1 MDAFQ
6 GCYKFEPYDCRY
18 FSGFYLFLRVAILV
32 IFLVSE
38 SAYVIIN
45 SGMAIMPAIAFLL
58 IINCK
63 PYAVSIYN
71 TIDAIILIAFA
82 LFCYGASAITLSSFN
97 HKYRPLSMTMTGIGL
112 LFPTIYASVV
122 ITFAV
127 LPKSAKLRVKKCL
140 KRFASA
146 NHNRHEDALL
156 EITEESDDSFL
167 LDRN

>member
-1 MDAFQ
+1 MH
-6 GCYKFEPYDCRY
+6 DCRTGLP
-18 FSGFYLFLRVAILV
+18 FLV

-58 IINCK
+58 IIK

-112 LFPTIYASVV
+112 LFPTIYATVVV
-122 ITFAV
+122 IFAV
-127 LPKSAKLRVKKCL
+127 LPKSAKLRVKKYL

-146 NHNRHEDALL
+146 NHDRHEDALL

>member
-1 MDAFQ
+1 MH
-6 GCYKFEPYDCRY
+6 DCRTGLP
-18 FSGFYLFLRVAILV
+18 FLV

-58 IINCK
+58 IIK

-112 LFPTIYASVV
+112 LFPTIYATVVV
-122 ITFAV
+122 IFAV
-127 LPKSAKLRVKKCL
+127 LPKSAKLHVKKCL

-146 NHNRHEDALL
+146 NHDRHEDALL